1 MAVRAAETLGKLIH
15 FGDERRPVAVRDIV
29 CEGGRRLVG
38 ALEQQA
44 AEQAQEMQEAQANG
58 VVNLEDKKAG
68 KEESLN
74 YTHTFKTPR
83 EIEGKKYTKL
93 TFYFEKLTGEDIEAV
108 EAELQDQNK
117 YVLSPEISS
126 AFQCILAA
134 KAAGIASD
142 EIRRLPV
149 ADYMKIKNKARDFL
163 IAAGY

>member
-1 MAVRAAETLGKLIH
+1 MADTTKNTENM
-15 FGDERRPVAVRDIV
+15 D
-29 CEGGRRLVG
+29 
-38 ALEQQA
+38 QQA
-44 AEQAQEMQEAQANG
+44 AEQAQEMQEAQASG
-58 VVNLEDKKAG
+58 VVNLEDKKTE
-68 KEESLN
+68 KEASLN
-74 YTHTFKTPR
+74 YTHTFKTAR

-93 TFYFEKLTGEDIEAV
+93 TFYFENLTGEDIEAV
-108 EAELQDQNK
+108 EEELQDQNK

-134 KAAGIASD
+134 KAAGVASD

>member
-1 MAVRAAETLGKLIH
+1 MIDTTKNTETM
-15 FGDERRPVAVRDIV
+15 D
-29 CEGGRRLVG
+29 
-38 ALEQQA
+38 Q
-44 AEQAQEMQEAQANG
+44 QAQEMQEAQASG
-58 VVNLEDKKAG
+58 EMNLEEKKA
-68 KEESLN
+68 KEETSQN

-83 EIEGKKYTKL
+83 KIEGKSYTSL
-93 TFYFEKLTGEDIEAV
+93 TFYFENLTGEDIEAV

-134 KAAGIASD
+134 KAAGVASD